1 MLEHQMK
8 IILTSDKHQRKGW
21 ALFEEMN
28 MRWEDKYGFKV
39 SSKLILSLK
48 SSLAVVIVIVIVILY
63 DNTVASL
70 SYVITKEC
78 YTKVT
83 NSGYNSY
90 CPICHRE
97 QRPKNIKTLQDIV
110 LLRIQYLPRISHEM
124 ASMSGYWNQVLE
136 NMLVKQGKCDCCLG
150 CLKHWWQYI
159 NLGERSKKTTKIWT
173 HVQII
178 GR

>member
-1 MLEHQMK
+1 M
-8 IILTSDKHQRKGW
+8 
-21 ALFEEMN
+21 
-28 MRWEDKYGFKV
+28 

-90 CPICHRE
+90 CPICHHE
-97 QRPKNIKTLQDIV
+97 QRPKNIQTLQDIV

-124 ASMSGYWNQVLE
+124 ASMSGY
-136 NMLVKQGKCDCCLG
+136 
-150 CLKHWWQYI
+150 
-159 NLGERSKKTTKIWT
+159 
-173 HVQII
+173 
-178 GR
+178 